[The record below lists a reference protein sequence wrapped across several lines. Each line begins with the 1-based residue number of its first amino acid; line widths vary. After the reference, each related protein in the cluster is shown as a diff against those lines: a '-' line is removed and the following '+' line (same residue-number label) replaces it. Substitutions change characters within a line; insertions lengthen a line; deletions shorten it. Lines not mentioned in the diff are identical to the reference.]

1 MRPWVRRRGTH
12 RAGTSPTRANAGHV
26 HERGKAVRPPQEGD
40 AADSGHA
47 DSNADTL
54 PPATHQLS
62 AEDATTREQRAPPPL
77 PLVLSGHA
85 ASLTPY

>member
-1 MRPWVRRRGTH
+1 
-12 RAGTSPTRANAGHV
+12 
-26 HERGKAVRPPQEGD
+26 VRPPQEGD